1 MNFIYLIL
9 FLYSINRHNNNK
21 YLIDDFNRVIL
32 ELNPN
37 GNKCS
42 ESDYINASHID
53 VCCFE
58 IIDII

>member
-1 MNFIYLIL
+1 M
-9 FLYSINRHNNNK
+9 
-21 YLIDDFNRVIL
+21 IL

-58 IIDII
+58 IIDIINKYINEYNLFILFNSCCS